1 MSRKSGDIAAGN
13 PLRFVSIPRSA
24 NLTVGLAELTGAE
37 YKKMIRRSAARY
49 QSGAMQTSALVTL
62 QTPLAAQAGS
72 NQRQK

>member
-24 NLTVGLAELTGAE
+24 NLTVGLAELAGAE

-49 QSGAMQTSALVTL
+49 RSGAVLLSGNPLLLPLV
-62 QTPLAAQAGS
+62 AARLRG
-72 NQRQK
+72 